1 MKLLEVCVETDGE
14 AAEAVTALLQQ
25 YGQGG
30 VVIEEDHD
38 APRPTPRVRVKVY
51 LLPEQEPELRKIEQ
65 GIWHLG
71 QIYPINEPT
80 SRWLEEQDWTEVW
93 KQHYTVQHIG
103 KRTVIK
109 PSWLDYTPAVEEIVI
124 ELDPGMAFGTGLHPS
139 TRLCLGALEDHLQPG
154 AKMLDVGTGSG
165 ILSIAAVK
173 MGAGPV
179 VAIEI
184 DELAL
189 QVSRE
194 NMERNG
200 VAHRIDLRHASL
212 APIADAPW
220 ERETPILNATGE
232 WTGAFDLLV
241 MNILAHVIAASA
253 MQIRECLAP
262 GSKFIVAGIIES
274 QAHLV
279 VEAFQEAGL
288 EITERRMEHDWV
300 SFIGIKGEQ

>member
-14 AAEAVTALLQQ
+14 AVEAVTALLQQ

-38 APRPTPRVRVKVY
+38 EPRPMPRVRVKVY

-80 SRWLEEQDWTEVW
+80 SRWLEEQDWAEVW

-109 PSWLDYTPAVEEIVI
+109 PSWLDYTLAAEEIVI

-200 VAHRIDLRHASL
+200 VADRIDLRHASL
-212 APIADAPW
+212 APIADVPW

-300 SFIGIKGEQ
+300 SFIGVKGEQ